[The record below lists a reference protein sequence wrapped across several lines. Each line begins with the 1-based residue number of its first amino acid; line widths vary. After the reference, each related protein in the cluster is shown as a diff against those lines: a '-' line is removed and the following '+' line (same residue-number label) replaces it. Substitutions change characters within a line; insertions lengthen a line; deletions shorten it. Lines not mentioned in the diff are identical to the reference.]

1 VNHGILLCDKPVG
14 RSSHDVVA
22 TARKAFGTRR
32 VGHAG
37 TLDPM
42 ATGLLVLAIGEALKI
57 MRYLAL
63 DDKRYSAT
71 VRLGS
76 ETDTLDAEGRVTA
89 SATVPAG
96 MTLAMVRAAA
106 ERFCGEIAQCPPA
119 ISALKQDGVALYKRA
134 RRGEQVEVQPRSVVV
149 HALEVTALRV
159 DEIDL
164 VVHSGKGFYVRSLA
178 RDLGRALGTLGHL
191 SALRRTHSGRFDVA
205 DAVSFDQ
212 ELALVAKN
220 DALRGELAR
229 KLLPLDVA
237 LATAP
242 RLVLDAAG
250 VEHVRQGRPIPLS
263 HVVAGDELE
272 SGAVA
277 LAEIEPVLLSSGEG
291 ELLAVARCSE
301 AVLRVVR
308 GLRL

>member
-1 VNHGILLCDKPVG
+1 VSHGILLCDKPAG

-42 ATGLLVLAIGEALKI
+42 ATGLLVLAIGEALKV

-63 DDKRYSAT
+63 DDKRYIAT

-76 ETDTLDAEGRVTA
+76 ETDTLDAEGRITATA
-89 SATVPAG
+89 SIPTG
-96 MTLAMVRAAA
+96 MTLAMVRVAA
-106 ERFCGEIAQCPPA
+106 ERFCGEISQCPPA

-134 RRGEQVEVQPRSVVV
+134 RRGESVEVQPRSVVV
-149 HALEVTALRV
+149 HALEVSALRG

-178 RDLGRALGTLGHL
+178 RDLSHSLGTLGHL

-205 DAVSFDQ
+205 DAVSFEE
-212 ELALVAKN
+212 ELAPAAKKE
-220 DALRGELAR
+220 ALRGELLR

-237 LATAP
+237 LPAAP

-250 VEHVRQGRPIPLS
+250 VEHVRQGRLIPLS
-263 HVVAGDELE
+263 HVVAG
-272 SGAVA
+272 AVSA
-277 LAEIEPVLLSSGEG
+277 SEIEPVLLSSGAG
-291 ELLAVARCSE
+291 ELLAVARCSD

-308 GLRL
+308 GLRTS